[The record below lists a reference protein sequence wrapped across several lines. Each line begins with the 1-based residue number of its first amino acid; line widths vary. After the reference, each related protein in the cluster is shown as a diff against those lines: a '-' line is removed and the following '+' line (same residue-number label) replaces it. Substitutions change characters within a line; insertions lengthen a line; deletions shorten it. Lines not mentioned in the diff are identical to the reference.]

1 MNEPNPTFFRQLK
14 KAQKLLNQNNT
25 KKKKTK
31 KEKKKKNTPYVFRG
45 LVLNSFILVLE
56 GKRKP

>member
-14 KAQKLLNQNNT
+14 KAQKLLNSNCTQ
-25 KKKKTK
+25 KKK
-31 KEKKKKNTPYVFRG
+31 KKKKNTPYVFRG